1 MRLLRQSLR
10 ARSESPAPG
19 SCLDA
24 ETLAA
29 WADGTITT
37 GERAAAEDHVSGCPR
52 CLAILATMAKTS
64 PSSAASKPWWAR
76 GLALRWLVPLTAAA
90 TAVAFWI
97 VVPRNDLTLPRSV
110 QETDQLSR
118 SAAPRPQHADE
129 VAEQSPGSVTAGGGL
144 PKLADKKVTE
154 GRVESTLATP
164 TEARATRQESVAN
177 SGKAPATDR
186 VAILDRLESAPP
198 ASLSAGAAGGLSET
212 VQVGAETLA
221 ARSRADLI
229 EVVSPDPS
237 SRWRIG
243 LRGFVQHSTDSGANW
258 ETSSSGVV
266 TDLTAG
272 SSPSPQVCWVVGR
285 TGTVLLT
292 PDGRRWQRVM
302 FPEAVD
308 LAGIQAT
315 DARYASVK
323 TGDGRTF
330 ATTDGGLTWR
340 LQGF

>member
-1 MRLLRQSLR
+1 
-10 ARSESPAPG
+10 
-19 SCLDA
+19 
-24 ETLAA
+24 
-29 WADGTITT
+29 
-37 GERAAAEDHVSGCPR
+37 
-52 CLAILATMAKTS
+52 MAKTS

-97 VVPRNDLTLPRSV
+97 VVPRNDLTLPTSV

-118 SAAPRPQHADE
+118 SAATRPQQADE
-129 VAEQSPGSVTAGGGL
+129 VAEQPPGSVTAGGEL
-144 PKLADKKVTE
+144 PKLADKEVTE

-164 TEARATRQESVAN
+164 TEVGATRQESVTI
-177 SGKAPATDR
+177 SGETPTRDR
-186 VAILDRLESAPP
+186 VAQVQGADSVPP
-198 ASLSAGAAGGLSET
+198 ASLPAGVAGGTVGGLRET
-212 VQVGAETLA
+212 VQARARTLDA
-221 ARSRADLI
+221 GSNAGSI
-229 EVVSPDPS
+229 EIISPDPS

-258 ETSSSGVV
+258 ETSLSGVV

-272 SSPSPQVCWVVGR
+272 SSPSSQVCWVVGR

-292 PDGRRWQRVM
+292 SDGRRWQRVM

-315 DARYASVK
+315 DARNASVK
-323 TGDGRTF
+323 TVDGRTF
-330 ATTDGGLTWR
+330 ATPDGGLTWR